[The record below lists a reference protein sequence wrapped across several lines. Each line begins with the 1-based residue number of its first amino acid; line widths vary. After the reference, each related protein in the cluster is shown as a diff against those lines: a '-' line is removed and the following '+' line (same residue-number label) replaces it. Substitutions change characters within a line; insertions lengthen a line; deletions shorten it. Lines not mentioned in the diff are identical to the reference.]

1 MSLER
6 LEGLNLYDG
15 GLRNFVT
22 SEFECKCGCGG
33 NVVHHLVDLLQ
44 AIRDEAGVP
53 IIVTSAYRCEAHNS
67 RVGGKP
73 GSMHTFG
80 RAVDV
85 ALSHAAAYIAL
96 SHVYRRGSSVTG
108 LGLRQHGS
116 RRYMHID
123 VHPRPTPSTRP
134 VPRCWTYE

>member
-6 LEGLNLYDG
+6 LSDVDIYDG
-15 GLRNFVT
+15 GMDNFKPE
-22 SEFECKCGCGG
+22 EFACKCGCGG
-33 NVVHHLVDLLQ
+33 GVVRHLVALLQ
-44 AIRDEAGVP
+44 NIRKEAGVP
-53 IIVTSAYRCEAHNS
+53 IIVTSGYRCEAHNS
-67 RVGGKP
+67 RVGGRP

-85 ALSHAAAYIAL
+85 ALSHAAANIAL
-96 SHVYRRGSSVTG
+96 THVYRRGSSVTG

-116 RRYMHID
+116 RRYIHID
-123 VHPRPTPSTRP
+123 VHPRATPAARP